1 MAQDIS
7 ALAKRL
13 LAELDT
19 IKDIADTDER
29 AAAFRAYQKKLSA
42 AYTGASAAASRA
54 FKTEMSAAF
63 GKGEK

>member
-29 AAAFRAYQKKLSA
+29 AAAFRAFHKKL
-42 AYTGASAAASRA
+42 
-54 FKTEMSAAF
+54 SAAF